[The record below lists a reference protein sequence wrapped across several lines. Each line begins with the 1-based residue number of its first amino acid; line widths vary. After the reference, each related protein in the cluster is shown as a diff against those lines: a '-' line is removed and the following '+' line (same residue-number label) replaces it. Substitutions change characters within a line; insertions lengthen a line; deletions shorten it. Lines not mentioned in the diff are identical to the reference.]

1 MANEIRILRT
11 RGAADYVG
19 LSMSELEKRRR
30 AGMDPKVVKLGAR
43 AVGYDIRDLDR
54 FIEQRR
60 STRPRR
66 RGRVA

>member
-11 RGAADYVG
+11 RGASDYLG

-30 AGMDPKVVKLGAR
+30 AGLDPKVVKLGAR

-60 STRPRR
+60 GTRPRR